1 MFSMYQ
7 GGTHVKV
14 FDAGTTKFCTT
25 TTTTTSLFKN
35 NASSGGAPG
44 ACGDDDSSKK
54 SSKSLFAASN
64 NAQSALRQA
73 RNQRGVQW
81 QISEAR
87 KTVNSRNKKYYESTA
102 KGYVLQLE
110 NASIETVVQQHSN
123 NTTSS
128 AKARQLTQPMVCAQ
142 IYVEK
147 PEDKFTIEFVF
158 SEVETRRDRRRV
170 VLSTAFLET
179 KTSPLHCQV
188 PIVAKK
194 RRATKSGG
202 VSVKSAV
209 VPNKKKHHQQHEDEN
224 DLTRTS
230 RDSTRQ
236 FTYGSWV
243 NFIVPIPKLLK
254 KCFGDAAT
262 KQKYAIEKIRISG
275 TCLIKRVLTLRGD
288 RLSSDGFFGEDDYV
302 PASVDFPNGVDRKS
316 ILFLGEEDEEVR
328 LDSRSTKTAA
338 VREEGRS
345 PARKK
350 QKNNDVIAH
359 ITTPARLTYRERR
372 QQNHRQSN
380 INAAI
385 KSSLSTALKAID
397 TNYEKLTKISSRS
410 PSPPSP
416 PSSFS
421 SFSSSARSSRDEKN
435 EKKAV
440 RFAPDTPPNE
450 VEDVEEKSEDA
461 RSSHSDGSMISR
473 SSSSL
478 SRSHPMIGG
487 GGGDEDDD
495 NVDDENE
502 KDSPEKLVSFFDVVP
517 LPRNDLSVRV
527 PNSRRSNLYR
537 DSAEYKSSS
546 ESDDDDD
553 NDDEKDD
560 EKEDLDANGKDEQ
573 LPPSNWDAALGFSSD
588 DEEEEE
594 EA

>member
-7 GGTHVKV
+7 GGTHVEV
-14 FDAGTTKFCTT
+14 FDAGTTKFCTNTT
-25 TTTTTSLFKN
+25 TTTTTSSRGL
-35 NASSGGAPG
+35 NASSG

-64 NAQSALRQA
+64 TNNAQSALRQA

-81 QISEAR
+81 QISDAR

-123 NTTSS
+123 TTSSS

-147 PEDKFTIEFVF
+147 PEAKFTIEFVF

-194 RRATKSGG
+194 RRATKS

-236 FTYGSWV
+236 FTYDSWV

-288 RLSSDGFFGEDDYV
+288 RLSSGGFFGEDDYV

-328 LDSRSTKTAA
+328 VDSRSTKTAA

-350 QKNNDVIAH
+350 QKDNDVIAH
-359 ITTPARLTYRERR
+359 IATPARLTYRERR

-421 SFSSSARSSRDEKN
+421 SFSSSARSSRDDKN
-435 EKKAV
+435 EKKTV

-473 SSSSL
+473 SSSSS
-478 SRSHPMIGG
+478 SRSQPMIGG
-487 GGGDEDDD
+487 GCGDEDDE
-495 NVDDENE
+495 NDDENG
-502 KDSPEKLVSFFDVVP
+502 KDSPEKLVSFVDVVP

-553 NDDEKDD
+553 NDKEDDE
-560 EKEDLDANGKDEQ
+560 EKEDLDENGKDEQ

-588 DEEEEE
+588 DDGEEE

>member
-7 GGTHVKV
+7 GGTHVEV

-25 TTTTTSLFKN
+25 NTTTTSRDG
-35 NASSGGAPG
+35 NASSGRARG

-54 SSKSLFAASN
+54 SSKSLFAAAN
-64 NAQSALRQA
+64 TNAQSALRQA
-73 RNQRGVQW
+73 RKQRGVQW
-81 QISEAR
+81 QISDAR

-110 NASIETVVQQHSN
+110 NASIETVVQQHS

-209 VPNKKKHHQQHEDEN
+209 VPSKKKHQQHEDEN

-236 FTYGSWV
+236 FTYDSWV
-243 NFIVPIPKLLK
+243 NFIVPLPKLLK

-288 RLSSDGFFGEDDYV
+288 RLSSGGFFGEDDYV

-328 LDSRSTKTAA
+328 IDSRSTKTAA

-350 QKNNDVIAH
+350 QKDNDVIAH
-359 ITTPARLTYRERR
+359 IATPARLTYSERR

-410 PSPPSP
+410 PSPTSP

-421 SFSSSARSSRDEKN
+421 SFSSARLSRDDKN
-435 EKKAV
+435 EKKSV

-473 SSSSL
+473 SSSSS
-478 SRSHPMIGG
+478 SRSQPMIGG
-487 GGGDEDDD
+487 GDEEEEDDD
-495 NVDDENE
+495 EDENE
-502 KDSPEKLVSFFDVVP
+502 RESPEKLVSFVDVVP

-553 NDDEKDD
+553 NDKEDDD
-560 EKEDLDANGKDEQ
+560 EKEDLDENGKDEQ

-588 DEEEEE
+588 DDEEEE

>member
-1 MFSMYQ
+1 
-7 GGTHVKV
+7 
-14 FDAGTTKFCTT
+14 
-25 TTTTTSLFKN
+25 
-35 NASSGGAPG
+35 
-44 ACGDDDSSKK
+44 
-54 SSKSLFAASN
+54 
-64 NAQSALRQA
+64 
-73 RNQRGVQW
+73 
-81 QISEAR
+81 
-87 KTVNSRNKKYYESTA
+87 
-102 KGYVLQLE
+102 
-110 NASIETVVQQHSN
+110 
-123 NTTSS
+123 
-128 AKARQLTQPMVCAQ
+128 MVCAQ

-158 SEVETRRDRRRV
+158 SEDETRRDRRRV

-209 VPNKKKHHQQHEDEN
+209 VPSKKKHQQHEDEN

-236 FTYGSWV
+236 FTYDSWV

-288 RLSSDGFFGEDDYV
+288 RLSSGGFFGEDDYV

-328 LDSRSTKTAA
+328 IDSRSTKTAA

-350 QKNNDVIAH
+350 QKDNDVIAH
-359 ITTPARLTYRERR
+359 IATPARLTYRERR

-397 TNYEKLTKISSRS
+397 TNYEKLTKISS
-410 PSPPSP
+410 
-416 PSSFS
+416 F
-421 SFSSSARSSRDEKN
+421 SSARSSRDEKN

-478 SRSHPMIGG
+478 SRSQPMIGG
-487 GGGDEDDD
+487 GDEEEEDDD
-495 NVDDENE
+495 DDENE
-502 KDSPEKLVSFFDVVP
+502 RESPEKLVSFVDVVP

-553 NDDEKDD
+553 NDKEDDD
-560 EKEDLDANGKDEQ
+560 EKEDFDENGKDEQ

-588 DEEEEE
+588 NADEEEEE
-594 EA
+594 EEEDA

>member
-7 GGTHVKV
+7 GGTHVEV

-35 NASSGGAPG
+35 NASSGRAPG

-54 SSKSLFAASN
+54 SSKSLFAASNN

-110 NASIETVVQQHSN
+110 NASIETVVQQHS

-288 RLSSDGFFGEDDYV
+288 RLSSGGFFGEDDYV

-350 QKNNDVIAH
+350 QKDNDVIAH

-461 RSSHSDGSMISR
+461 RSSHSDGSIISR

-487 GGGDEDDD
+487 GGDDEDDD

-502 KDSPEKLVSFFDVVP
+502 KDSPEKLVSFVDVVL

-527 PNSRRSNLYR
+527 PNSRRSNLYS

-553 NDDEKDD
+553 NDDDADD

>member
-1 MFSMYQ
+1 ME
-7 GGTHVKV
+7 V

-25 TTTTTSLFKN
+25 TTTSSRGL
-35 NASSGGAPG
+35 NASSG

-64 NAQSALRQA
+64 TNNAQSALRQA

-81 QISEAR
+81 QISDAR

-123 NTTSS
+123 NTTSSS

-194 RRATKSGG
+194 RRATKS

-236 FTYGSWV
+236 FTYDSWV

-288 RLSSDGFFGEDDYV
+288 RLSSGGFFGEDDYV

-328 LDSRSTKTAA
+328 VDSRSTKTAA

-350 QKNNDVIAH
+350 QKDNDIIAH
-359 ITTPARLTYRERR
+359 IATPARLTYRERR

-410 PSPPSP
+410 PSPPSL

-421 SFSSSARSSRDEKN
+421 SFSSSARSSRDDKN
-435 EKKAV
+435 EKKTV

-473 SSSSL
+473 SSSSS
-478 SRSHPMIGG
+478 SRSQPMIGG
-487 GGGDEDDD
+487 GCGDEDDE
-495 NVDDENE
+495 NDDENG
-502 KDSPEKLVSFFDVVP
+502 KDSPEKLVSFVDVVP

-553 NDDEKDD
+553 NDKEDDE
-560 EKEDLDANGKDEQ
+560 EKEDLDENGKDEQ

-588 DEEEEE
+588 EEEEEE

>member
-7 GGTHVKV
+7 GGTHVEV
-14 FDAGTTKFCTT
+14 FDAGTTKFCTN
-25 TTTTTSLFKN
+25 TTTTSTTSSRGL
-35 NASSGGAPG
+35 NASSG

-64 NAQSALRQA
+64 TNNAQSALRQA

-81 QISEAR
+81 QISDAR

-123 NTTSS
+123 TTASS

-194 RRATKSGG
+194 RRATKS
-202 VSVKSAV
+202 VSVKSAAF
-209 VPNKKKHHQQHEDEN
+209 PNKKKHHQHHQQHEDEN

-236 FTYGSWV
+236 FTYDSWV

-288 RLSSDGFFGEDDYV
+288 RLSSGGFFGEDDYV

-328 LDSRSTKTAA
+328 IDSRSTKTAA

-350 QKNNDVIAH
+350 QKDNDVIAH
-359 ITTPARLTYRERR
+359 IATPARLTYRERR

-421 SFSSSARSSRDEKN
+421 SFSSARSSRDEKN
-435 EKKAV
+435 EKKTV

-473 SSSSL
+473 SSSSS
-478 SRSHPMIGG
+478 SRSQPMIGG
-487 GGGDEDDD
+487 GCGDEDDE
-495 NVDDENE
+495 NDDENG
-502 KDSPEKLVSFFDVVP
+502 KDSPEKLVSFVDVVP

-553 NDDEKDD
+553 NDKEDDD
-560 EKEDLDANGKDEQ
+560 EKEDLDENGKDEQ

-588 DEEEEE
+588 DDEEEE

>member
-7 GGTHVKV
+7 GGTHVEV
-14 FDAGTTKFCTT
+14 FDAGTTKFCTNI
-25 TTTTTSLFKN
+25 TTTTTSSRGL
-35 NASSGGAPG
+35 NASSG

-64 NAQSALRQA
+64 TNNAQSALRQA

-81 QISEAR
+81 QISDAR

-123 NTTSS
+123 NTTSSS

-194 RRATKSGG
+194 RRATKS

-236 FTYGSWV
+236 FTYDSWV

-288 RLSSDGFFGEDDYV
+288 RLSSGGFFGEDDYV

-328 LDSRSTKTAA
+328 VDSRSTKTAA

-350 QKNNDVIAH
+350 QKDNDVIAH
-359 ITTPARLTYRERR
+359 IATPARLTYRERR

-410 PSPPSP
+410 PSPTSP

-421 SFSSSARSSRDEKN
+421 SFSSARSSREEKN
-435 EKKAV
+435 EKKTV

-473 SSSSL
+473 SSSSS
-478 SRSHPMIGG
+478 SRSQPMIGG
-487 GGGDEDDD
+487 GCGDEDDE
-495 NVDDENE
+495 NDDEN
-502 KDSPEKLVSFFDVVP
+502 
-517 LPRNDLSVRV
+517 
-527 PNSRRSNLYR
+527 
-537 DSAEYKSSS
+537 
-546 ESDDDDD
+546 
-553 NDDEKDD
+553 
-560 EKEDLDANGKDEQ
+560 
-573 LPPSNWDAALGFSSD
+573 
-588 DEEEEE
+588 
-594 EA
+594 

>member
-1 MFSMYQ
+1 ME
-7 GGTHVKV
+7 V
-14 FDAGTTKFCTT
+14 FDAGTTKFCTNTT
-25 TTTTTSLFKN
+25 TTTTTSSRGL
-35 NASSGGAPG
+35 NASSG

-64 NAQSALRQA
+64 NNAQSALRQA

-81 QISEAR
+81 QISDAR

-123 NTTSS
+123 TTSSS

-209 VPNKKKHHQQHEDEN
+209 VPSKKKHQQHEDEN

-236 FTYGSWV
+236 FTYDSWV

-288 RLSSDGFFGEDDYV
+288 RLSSGGFFGEDDYV

-328 LDSRSTKTAA
+328 IDSRSTKTAA

-350 QKNNDVIAH
+350 QKDNDVIAH
-359 ITTPARLTYRERR
+359 IATPARLTYRERR

-421 SFSSSARSSRDEKN
+421 SFSSARSSRDEKN

-478 SRSHPMIGG
+478 SRSQPMIGG
-487 GGGDEDDD
+487 GDEEEEDDD
-495 NVDDENE
+495 DDENE
-502 KDSPEKLVSFFDVVP
+502 RESPEKLVSFVDVVP

-553 NDDEKDD
+553 NDKEDDD
-560 EKEDLDANGKDEQ
+560 EKEDLDENGKDEQ

-588 DEEEEE
+588 NADEEEEE
-594 EA
+594 EDA

>member
-1 MFSMYQ
+1 ME
-7 GGTHVKV
+7 V

-25 TTTTTSLFKN
+25 TTTSSRGL
-35 NASSGGAPG
+35 NASSG

-64 NAQSALRQA
+64 TNNAQSALRQA

-81 QISEAR
+81 QISDAR

-123 NTTSS
+123 NTTSSS

-194 RRATKSGG
+194 RRATKS

-236 FTYGSWV
+236 FTYDSWV

-288 RLSSDGFFGEDDYV
+288 RLSSGGFFGEDDYV

-328 LDSRSTKTAA
+328 VDSRSTKTAA

-350 QKNNDVIAH
+350 QKDNDIIAH
-359 ITTPARLTYRERR
+359 IATPARLTYRERR

-410 PSPPSP
+410 PSPPSL

-421 SFSSSARSSRDEKN
+421 SFSSSARSSRDDKN
-435 EKKAV
+435 EKKTV

-473 SSSSL
+473 SSSSS
-478 SRSHPMIGG
+478 SRSQPMIGG
-487 GGGDEDDD
+487 GCGDEDDE
-495 NVDDENE
+495 NDDENG
-502 KDSPEKLVSFFDVVP
+502 KDSPEKLVSFVDVVP

-553 NDDEKDD
+553 NDKEDDE
-560 EKEDLDANGKDEQ
+560 EKEDLDENGKDEQ

>member
-1 MFSMYQ
+1 M
-7 GGTHVKV
+7 
-14 FDAGTTKFCTT
+14 
-25 TTTTTSLFKN
+25 
-35 NASSGGAPG
+35 
-44 ACGDDDSSKK
+44 
-54 SSKSLFAASN
+54 
-64 NAQSALRQA
+64 
-73 RNQRGVQW
+73 
-81 QISEAR
+81 
-87 KTVNSRNKKYYESTA
+87 
-102 KGYVLQLE
+102 
-110 NASIETVVQQHSN
+110 
-123 NTTSS
+123 
-128 AKARQLTQPMVCAQ
+128 
-142 IYVEK
+142 
-147 PEDKFTIEFVF
+147 
-158 SEVETRRDRRRV
+158 
-170 VLSTAFLET
+170 
-179 KTSPLHCQV
+179 
-188 PIVAKK
+188 
-194 RRATKSGG
+194 
-202 VSVKSAV
+202 
-209 VPNKKKHHQQHEDEN
+209 
-224 DLTRTS
+224 
-230 RDSTRQ
+230 
-236 FTYGSWV
+236 
-243 NFIVPIPKLLK
+243 K

-288 RLSSDGFFGEDDYV
+288 RLSSGGFFGEDDYV

-316 ILFLGEEDEEVR
+316 ILFLGEEDEEVHI
-328 LDSRSTKTAA
+328 DSRSTKTAA

-350 QKNNDVIAH
+350 QKDNDVIAH
-359 ITTPARLTYRERR
+359 IATPARLTYRERR

-421 SFSSSARSSRDEKN
+421 SFSSARSSRDEKN
-435 EKKAV
+435 EKKTV

-473 SSSSL
+473 SSSSS
-478 SRSHPMIGG
+478 SRSQPMIGG
-487 GGGDEDDD
+487 GDEEEEDDD
-495 NVDDENE
+495 EDENE
-502 KDSPEKLVSFFDVVP
+502 RESPEKLVSFVDVVP

-553 NDDEKDD
+553 NVKEDDD
-560 EKEDLDANGKDEQ
+560 EKEDLDENGKDEQ

-588 DEEEEE
+588 DDEEEE